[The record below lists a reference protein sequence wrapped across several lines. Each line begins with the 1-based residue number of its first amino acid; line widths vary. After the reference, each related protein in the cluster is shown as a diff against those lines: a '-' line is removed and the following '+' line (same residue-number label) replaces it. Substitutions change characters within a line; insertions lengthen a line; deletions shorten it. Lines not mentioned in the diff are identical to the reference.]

1 VRVAHLSDLHL
12 GHRVFPRRERGGNL
26 RERDVAAS
34 FHLAIQELARLAPD
48 MVLLAGDLFHHA
60 DPPSTAF
67 LTLTRG
73 IRRLQDLLPGVPVFA
88 IAGEC
93 DTPMAP
99 GDPGPVAVLDAVPG
113 VEAAAGAPR
122 AVHLTELS
130 AHVLLVPHR
139 AVVRPP
145 FPELRPDPGARWNIL
160 LVRGHPAGEPG
171 GRGGLRKVGTGMR
184 RNVPGGGALVL
195 DSEGWD
201 YVALGGPHGMRSWG
215 ETVHCA
221 GSLERVG
228 ADPWSEAA
236 TEKGFLLADL
246 ARGQIEFHPLPTR
259 PVVDLAPVRVTPEDP
274 GAGTRRLRELLE
286 GFPGGVEG
294 KIVRVRLQGDVLAPS
309 DGVSPGLLAGIRR
322 KAAHLEV
329 QVEAPGDARASAMA
343 PPPPVLEWEVGEG
356 RGGHLTLGPGLWAV
370 TATNPGDLEAVARAL
385 ERVRTSPSEGARA
398 GADAGPDSG
407 FGAEPTDGPGGAATE
422 ARAGTSLSFLLR
434 SADGSA
440 SVSVSGVKS
449 GASSR
454 ASLPASKTSDPN
466 ASSAGRSPASSRGDW
481 IEAAGDAEARALE
494 WMRERQEADSR
505 LLAYR
510 ERARELRE
518 RIRLLREDGA
528 SALCP
533 TCRRPLAEAH
543 PALLDLLEEEWEEVV
558 QDGTWWK
565 RRRVQLEDKP
575 ADLLALER
583 TALRLQ
589 ALMEEG
595 ARGGEG
601 GDRAVGE
608 AEGDAAAP
616 DLHSRARLRRAGFLL
631 QRATEGRVEG
641 MRPGVEGRL
650 LLVEA
655 GGHVRPP
662 TRDEEALMTLALEAV
677 AGEVG
682 PAEDGGGDRGPGDG
696 DLGGN
701 RSGPEPGGPGVHLLL
716 AGRSGVREE
725 EALRL
730 LDAVASDPG
739 PRPWLAVVPPAV
751 AASLPHRL
759 QGTLEVTRDEED
771 RLRIRP
777 GPPGRARLEL
787 ADAPGNSRAFR

>member
-1 VRVAHLSDLHL
+1 M
-12 GHRVFPRRERGGNL
+12 
-26 RERDVAAS
+26 AAS

-160 LVRGHPAGEPG
+160 LVRGHPAGEPD
-171 GRGGLRKVGTGMR
+171 GRGGLRKLGTGMR

-309 DGVSPGLLAGIRR
+309 DGVSPGLIAGIRR

-385 ERVRTSPSEGARA
+385 ERVLERVRTSPSEGACA

-407 FGAEPTDGPGGAATE
+407 LRAEATAGPGGAATD
-422 ARAGTSLSFLLR
+422 ARAGTHLSFLLR
-434 SADGSA
+434 GVDGSA
-440 SVSVSGVKS
+440 SVSVAGAKS
-449 GASSR
+449 ATSR
-454 ASLPASKTSDPN
+454 QATTPVSKTPDPN

-583 TALRLQ
+583 AALRLQ
-589 ALMEEG
+589 ALMEDG

-601 GDRAVGE
+601 GHRAVGE

-616 DLHSRARLRRAGFLL
+616 DLHSRPRLRRAGFLL

-662 TRDEEALMTLALEAV
+662 TRDEEALMALALEAV
-677 AGEVG
+677 AGE
-682 PAEDGGGDRGPGDG
+682 
-696 DLGGN
+696 
-701 RSGPEPGGPGVHLLL
+701 GGPGVHLLL

-725 EALRL
+725 EAFRL
-730 LDAVASDPG
+730 LDAMASDPG
-739 PRPWLAVVPPAV
+739 PRPWLAVIPPAV

-777 GPPGRARLEL
+777 GPPGRARVEL
-787 ADAPGNSRAFR
+787 ADAPGKSRAFR